1 MLTAGEYIGRTPLGA
16 YIRSP
21 NGARYLT
28 KDAEIPPD
36 ISVGYKQYTSIYKVT
51 GTGDIIYDHDEYWES
66 TTLYNMFDII
76 VNYLSGAVIVNYLS
90 GAAWSMGLGSGYRAG
105 FFDVP
110 YALNVTRNQ
119 FEIVMLDTKR
129 ADYLN
134 YYVEEATN
142 HDPFDPDCYKA
153 GWSPLYESSFRQVV
167 SMTPYI
173 RPAISLDQVPI
184 PGTID
189 FSLWNYTYN
198 GTLRSDLN
206 WHIFLPVSTV
216 EYVPTSGGRITGNK
230 RQSVQWNLQ
239 VGVFSYPS
247 MTSSVT
253 AQPDS
258 GCEFYKWVDKSI
270 TANDASYTA
279 PNIRQ
284 DYSNGG
290 HKKIYAYF
298 RDKKTEAE

>member
-36 ISVGYKQYTSIYKVT
+36 ISLGYKKYISYYKVT
-51 GTGDIIYDHDEYWES
+51 GTGDIIYDHDVYYES
-66 TTLYNMFDII
+66 TTLYNMFNITMT
-76 VNYLSGAVIVNYLS
+76 YLN
-90 GAAWSMGLGSGYRAG
+90 GAAWRMSLVSGYNAG

-110 YALNVTRNQ
+110 YALIVARKQ
-119 FEIVMLDTKR
+119 FEIVMMDTKR

-134 YYVEEATN
+134 YYVEEVTN
-142 HDPFDPDCYKA
+142 HDPFDPDCYEA

-167 SMTPYI
+167 STTPYI
-173 RPAISLDQVPI
+173 RPAILLDQVPI

-189 FSLWNYTYN
+189 FSFWNVTYYN
-198 GTLRSDLN
+198 TIHSDLN

-216 EYVPTSGGRITGNK
+216 EYVPTSGGRITGDK

-239 VGVFSYPS
+239 LGGISYPS

-258 GCEFYKWVDKSI
+258 ECEFYKWVDKSI
-270 TANDASYTA
+270 TANYASYTA

>member
-36 ISVGYKQYTSIYKVT
+36 ISVVYKSYTSIYKVT
-51 GTGDIIYDHDEYWES
+51 GTGDIIYDRDEYYES
-66 TTLYNMFDII
+66 TTLYNMFIYM
-76 VNYLSGAVIVNYLS
+76 VSV
-90 GAAWSMGLGSGYRAG
+90 AAWTMYLRSGYNGG

-110 YALNVTRNQ
+110 HSLIVVRNR
-119 FEIVMLDTKR
+119 FEIVMMDTKR

-142 HDPFDPDCYKA
+142 HDPFDLDCYEA

-167 SMTPYI
+167 STTPYI

-189 FSLWNYTYN
+189 FSLWNFTYH
-198 GTLRSDLN
+198 GTIHSDLN
-206 WHIFLPVSTV
+206 RHIFLPVSTV
-216 EYVPTSGGRITGNK
+216 EYVPTSGGRITGDK

-239 VGVFSYPS
+239 RGGGISYPS

-258 GCEFYKWVDKSI
+258 ECEFYKWVDKSI

>member
-36 ISVGYKQYTSIYKVT
+36 ISLGYKKYTSYYKVT
-51 GTGDIIYDHDEYWES
+51 GTGDVIYDHDGYYES
-66 TTLYNMFDII
+66 TTLYNMSMT
-76 VNYLSGAVIVNYLS
+76 YLNS
-90 GAAWSMGLGSGYRAG
+90 AAWRMDLVSGYNAG
-105 FFDVP
+105 FVDVP
-110 YALNVTRNQ
+110 YALIVVRKE
-119 FEIVMLDTKR
+119 FEIVMMDTKR

-142 HDPFDPDCYKA
+142 HDPFDLDCYEA

-167 SMTPYI
+167 STTPYI

-189 FSLWNYTYN
+189 FSFWNATYY
-198 GTLRSDLN
+198 GTIDSDLN
-206 WHIFLPVSTV
+206 RHIFLPVSTV
-216 EYVPTSGGRITGNK
+216 EYVPTSGGRITGDK

-239 VGVFSYPS
+239 MGGAISYPS

-258 GCEFYKWVDKSI
+258 ECEFYKWVDKSI

>member
-1 MLTAGEYIGRTPLGA
+1 MLTSGEYIGRTPLGA

-36 ISVGYKQYTSIYKVT
+36 ISLGLKKYNSIYKVT

-66 TTLYNMFDII
+66 TTLYNMFSITI
-76 VNYLSGAVIVNYLS
+76 PPHWA
-90 GAAWSMGLGSGYRAG
+90 GAAWSMGLGSGYNGG

-110 YALNVTRNQ
+110 YALFVSRNQ
-119 FEIVMLDTKR
+119 FEIVMMDTKR

-142 HDPFDPDCYKA
+142 YDPFDPDCYKA

-167 SMTPYI
+167 STTPYI
-173 RPAISLDQVPI
+173 RPAILLDQVPI

-189 FSLWNYTYN
+189 FSLWKFTYNYTIH
-198 GTLRSDLN
+198 SDLN
-206 WHIFLPVSTV
+206 RHIFLPVSTV
-216 EYVPTSGGRITGNK
+216 EYVPTSGGRITGDK
-230 RQSVQWNLQ
+230 RQSVQWNFQ
-239 VGVFSYPS
+239 MGGISYPS

-258 GCEFYKWVDKSI
+258 ECEFYKWVDKSI
-270 TANDASYTA
+270 TANYASYTA

>member
-36 ISVGYKQYTSIYKVT
+36 ISLVYKNYSSVYKVT
-51 GTGDIIYDHDEYWES
+51 GTGDIIYDHDAYYES
-66 TTLYNMFDII
+66 TTLYNMCNLTLPF
-76 VNYLSGAVIVNYLS
+76 VAC
-90 GAAWSMGLGSGYRAG
+90 AAWSMGLRSGYNAG

-110 YALNVTRNQ
+110 YSLFVARLQ

-134 YYVEEATN
+134 YYLEEATN
-142 HDPFDPDCYKA
+142 YDPFDPDCHKA

-167 SMTPYI
+167 STTPYI

-189 FSLWNYTYN
+189 FSLWKFTYN
-198 GTLRSDLN
+198 WVLRSDLN

-216 EYVPTSGGRITGNK
+216 EYVPTSGGRITGDK
-230 RQSVQWNLQ
+230 RQSVQWDLQ
-239 VGVFSYPS
+239 LGDFSYPS

-258 GCEFYKWVDKSI
+258 ECEFYKWVDKSI

>member
-36 ISVGYKQYTSIYKVT
+36 ISWGMKNYSSVYKVT
-51 GTGDIIYDHDEYWES
+51 GTGDIIYDHDGYYES
-66 TTLYNMFDII
+66 TTLYNMFNITMP
-76 VNYLSGAVIVNYLS
+76 YTS
-90 GAAWSMGLGSGYRAG
+90 GAAWSMGLRSGYNAG

-110 YALNVTRNQ
+110 YSLFVVRKE

-142 HDPFDPDCYKA
+142 YDPFDPDCHKA

-167 SMTPYI
+167 STTPYI

-184 PGTID
+184 PSTID
-189 FSLWNYTYN
+189 FSFWNLPYR
-198 GTLRSDLN
+198 GTIYSDLN
-206 WHIFLPVSTV
+206 WHVFLPVSTV
-216 EYVPTSGGRITGNK
+216 EYVPTSGGRITGDK

-239 VGVFSYPS
+239 LGDFSYPS

>member
-36 ISVGYKQYTSIYKVT
+36 ISWGMKDYISYYKVT
-51 GTGDIIYDHDEYWES
+51 GTGDIIYDHDEYYEY
-66 TTLYNMFDII
+66 TRLFNMSNITMPFT
-76 VNYLSGAVIVNYLS
+76 S
-90 GAAWSMGLGSGYRAG
+90 GAAWRMDLRSGYNAG

-110 YALNVTRNQ
+110 YSLFVVRNE
-119 FEIVMLDTKR
+119 FEIVMMHTKR

-134 YYVEEATN
+134 YYLEEATN
-142 HDPFDPDCYKA
+142 YDPFDPDCHKA

-167 SMTPYI
+167 STTPYI
-173 RPAISLDQVPI
+173 RPAILLDQVPI

-198 GTLRSDLN
+198 GTIHSDLN
-206 WHIFLPVSTV
+206 RHIFLPVSTV
-216 EYVPTSGGRITGNK
+216 EYVPTSGGRITGDK
-230 RQSVQWNLQ
+230 RQSVQWND
-239 VGVFSYPS
+239 FSYPS

-258 GCEFYKWVDKSI
+258 GCEFYKWVDKS
-270 TANDASYTA
+270 TTA
-279 PNIRQ
+279 PNIWPRRQ

>member
-1 MLTAGEYIGRTPLGA
+1 
-16 YIRSP
+16 
-21 NGARYLT
+21 
-28 KDAEIPPD
+28 
-36 ISVGYKQYTSIYKVT
+36 VGYKNYISVYKVT
-51 GTGDIIYDHDEYWES
+51 GTGDIIYDHDEYSES
-66 TTLYNMFDII
+66 TILHNMFNI
-76 VNYLSGAVIVNYLS
+76 VMSPTLENPP
-90 GAAWSMGLGSGYRAG
+90 AAWTMGLGSGYNAG

-110 YALNVTRNQ
+110 YALFVGRKE
-119 FEIVMLDTKR
+119 FEIVMMDTKR

-134 YYVEEATN
+134 YYLEEVTN
-142 HDPFDPDCYKA
+142 YDPFDPDCHKA

-167 SMTPYI
+167 STTTPYI
-173 RPAISLDQVPI
+173 RPAILLDQVPI

-189 FSLWNYTYN
+189 FSFWKVPYYPTIH
-198 GTLRSDLN
+198 SDLN

-216 EYVPTSGGRITGNK
+216 EYVPTSGGRITGDK
-230 RQSVQWNLQ
+230 RQSVQWNFQL
-239 VGVFSYPS
+239 GDFSYPS

-258 GCEFYKWVDKSI
+258 GCEFYKWVDKS
-270 TANDASYTA
+270 TTA
-279 PNIRQ
+279 PNIWPRRQ

>member
-36 ISVGYKQYTSIYKVT
+36 ISWGIKNYISYYKVT
-51 GTGDIIYDHDEYWES
+51 GTGNIIYDHDAYDES
-66 TTLYNMFDII
+66 TTLYNMFNII
-76 VNYLSGAVIVNYLS
+76 MTYLN
-90 GAAWSMGLGSGYRAG
+90 GAAWTMHLRSGYNAG

-110 YALNVTRNQ
+110 YSLIVVRKE
-119 FEIVMLDTKR
+119 FEIVMMDTKR

-142 HDPFDPDCYKA
+142 HDPFDLDCYEA

-167 SMTPYI
+167 STTPYI

-189 FSLWNYTYN
+189 FSFWNAIYYKN
-198 GTLRSDLN
+198 IYSDRN

-216 EYVPTSGGRITGNK
+216 EYVPTSGGRITGDK

-239 VGVFSYPS
+239 MGDISYPS

-258 GCEFYKWVDKSI
+258 ECEFYKWVDKSI